1 MKHLVM
7 AIVFFALA
15 YAFHVGAVVCQSIA
29 DALAK

>member
-1 MKHLVM
+1 MKNLGW

-29 DALAK
+29 DALK